1 MVMVRNVI
9 RQTEGIC
16 NMHALMTVQWNE
28 DGIES
33 LMLAVN
39 KLEANKIIKFNIKV
53 VIYQPMHNRFALKEY

>member
-1 MVMVRNVI
+1 
-9 RQTEGIC
+9 
-16 NMHALMTVQWNE
+16 MHALMTVQWNE

-53 VIYQPMHNRFALKEY
+53 VPNGTVLLSFKLTIGRLLSLMVN